1 MFKNCLIAT
10 FLESV
15 YRVFFSATQCKSRLK

>member
-15 YRVFFSATQCKSRLK
+15 YRVFFLLHNVKVD